1 MSKAEVISSMGIL
14 TFYIALYVC
23 NRLTQS
29 CGQIDIPKFF
39 FVMIFWCQIQTSKRC
54 LGALIIMGMH
64 D

>member
-29 CGQIDIPKFF
+29 CGQIDIHKFF

-54 LGALIIMGMH
+54 LGALIIVGLRE
-64 D
+64 